1 MSKCKRLKMKKVE
14 STLEKILATLEDK
27 NVKVESIEYDSD
39 FKVNDYYT
47 VLVKLQTERF
57 TTLEIKNICKSFR
70 ELGFLIYNTRVMLEL
85 NDEIKSRT
93 EVLTVRLVFHEK

>member
-1 MSKCKRLKMKKVE
+1 MGKCKRLKMKKVE

-27 NVKVESIEYDSD
+27 NVKVESIRQDTD
-39 FKVNDYYT
+39 FQVNDDNT
-47 VLVKLQTERF
+47 IEVKLQTQRF

-70 ELGFLIYNTRVMLEL
+70 ELGFLIFSTRVMLEL